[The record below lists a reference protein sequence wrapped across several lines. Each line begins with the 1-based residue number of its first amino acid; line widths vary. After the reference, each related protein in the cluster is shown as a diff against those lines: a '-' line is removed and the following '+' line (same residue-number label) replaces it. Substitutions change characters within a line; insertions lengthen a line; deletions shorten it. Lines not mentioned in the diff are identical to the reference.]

1 MPGRIAMHEAVAQIM
16 DVIEDEISA
25 SDVEEI
31 CREVV
36 VDEVLEQAR
45 LITEEE
51 IQRIIEPIVRQEI
64 VVDPEERVEGDYVDV
79 TDVEYENLP
88 DDVKVEGASDGE
100 RKVVVRSRVYTA
112 RIRPD
117 MNARVIAK
125 KMANEI
131 RAAFFEIK
139 TASGID
145 LDFDSLHR
153 VEPDAEKGCPKCGS
167 ANTTP
172 VWYDAG
178 YMTVHCNSCDS
189 DFEASMKGTEKL
201 SLKERTIEDYDIV
214 PEADIFGSVWYDD
227 GGDHDYREPGYPYE
241 IFQGGESVFM
251 GWCSDFDDVIADF
264 DEFSQKWHEVSEG
277 MSIYSSESGKELK
290 VSSFDGSSV
299 YFGGLRASR
308 AKIAASAVKGT
319 MRFGSS
325 HLYEDEVRVGDL
337 YQDRRGNSME
347 VYAMSDGNVFYYDT
361 DIASRSASITVNY
374 MSLPVQ
380 SFLKTVD
387 EFGYSLR

>member
-1 MPGRIAMHEAVAQIM
+1 MHEAIAQIM

-36 VDEVLEQAR
+36 VDEVLERAR
-45 LITEEE
+45 LITEDE
-51 IQRIIEPIVRQEI
+51 IQRIIEPVVRRETI
-64 VVDPEERVEGDYVDV
+64 VDPEERIEGDYVDV

-88 DDVKVEGASDGE
+88 DESKVEGASDGE
-100 RKVVVRSRVYTA
+100 KKVVVRSKVYTA

-117 MNARVIAK
+117 MNARVLASKIAG
-125 KMANEI
+125 EI
-131 RAAFFEIK
+131 RAAFFQVK
-139 TASGID
+139 SYSGID

-153 VEPDAEKGCPKCGS
+153 EQPDADTGCPHCGS
-167 ANTTP
+167 ADTTP

-178 YMTVHCNSCDS
+178 RMTVHCNSCDA
-189 DFEASMKGTEKL
+189 DFEASMRGTDKL

-241 IFQGGESVFM
+241 IFQDGESVLM
-251 GWCSDFDDVIADF
+251 GWHSSFEDVMDDFDD
-264 DEFSQKWHEVSEG
+264 FSRKWHEISEG
-277 MSIYSSESGKELK
+277 MSIYSSESGRELK

-299 YFGGLRASR
+299 FFDGMKASR
-308 AKIAASAVKGT
+308 ARIAASAMRGT

-325 HLYEDEVRVGDL
+325 HLYCDSVKVGDL
-337 YQDRRGNSME
+337 YRDARGNSME
-347 VYAMSDGNVFYYDT
+347 VYDVSGGSVWYYDT
-361 DIASRSASITVNY
+361 DIANRSAAITVQP
-374 MSLPVQ
+374 MSLPLQ
-380 SFLKTVD
+380 SFLKQVD
-387 EFGYSLR
+387 EGGYALR

>member
-1 MPGRIAMHEAVAQIM
+1 MHEAIAQIM

-51 IQRIIEPIVRQEI
+51 IQRILEPVVRGEI
-64 VVDPEERVEGDYVDV
+64 IVDPEERIDGEYVDV
-79 TDVEYENLP
+79 TDVEYDNLP
-88 DDVKVEGASDGE
+88 DEAKAQDAAGGE
-100 RKVVVRSRVYTA
+100 RKVLVGSKVYTA
-112 RIRPD
+112 KIRPD
-117 MNARVIAK
+117 MTARTLSKAI
-125 KMANEI
+125 ANEI
-131 RAAFFEIK
+131 KAAYFAVK
-139 TASGID
+139 SQSGID
-145 LDFDSLHR
+145 IDFDSLHR
-153 VEPDAEKGCPKCGS
+153 PEPECETGCPRCGS
-167 ANTTP
+167 VNTTP

-178 YMTVHCNSCDS
+178 CMTVHCNSCES

-241 IFQGGESVFM
+241 IFQDGESVFM
-251 GWCSDFDDVIADF
+251 GWCSDFEDVMADF
-264 DEFSQKWHEVSEG
+264 DDFSRKWHEISEG
-277 MSIYSSESGKELK
+277 MSVYSSESGKELK

-299 YFGGLRASR
+299 FFGKMRASR
-308 AKIAASAVKGT
+308 AKIAASAMRGT

-325 HLYEDEVRVGDL
+325 HLYCDDVRAGDL
-337 YQDRRGNSME
+337 YRDARGNSME
-347 VYAMSDGNVFYYDT
+347 VYDVSGGNVYYYDT
-361 DIASRSASITVNY
+361 DIANRSASITVQH
-374 MSLPVQ
+374 MRLPLQ
-380 SFLKTVD
+380 QFLGKVD
-387 EFGYSLR
+387 ERGYSLR